1 MVETRS
7 DLLCPEFMKVPAKY
21 SRIHEMSETTND
33 ASEATELNEN
43 SEASSPEPTATAS
56 SSEDAGQDGLPTE
69 AVQEEPS
76 APMAAAPAAAVEE
89 DEIPAE
95 PTTFRV
101 SNRLEEKVIDGRLEA
116 VAAAKEWSI
125 ETGQSIVVERT
136 DGRVQMGFRD
146 GALVDYVLETRKG
159 RRA

>member
-1 MVETRS
+1 
-7 DLLCPEFMKVPAKY
+7 
-21 SRIHEMSETTND
+21 MSETTND

-43 SEASSPEPTATAS
+43 SEASSPESTAAAS
-56 SSEDAGQDGLPTE
+56 SPEPTEAASSPEPTEAASVSEEAGQDAPTAE
-69 AVQEEPS
+69 VVQAEPS
-76 APMAAAPAAAVEE
+76 APAEATPTATLEE

>member
-1 MVETRS
+1 M
-7 DLLCPEFMKVPAKY
+7 P
-21 SRIHEMSETTND
+21 ETTND
-33 ASEATELNEN
+33 ASEATELNEK
-43 SEASSPEPTATAS
+43 SKATSAEPTAEVAAEVAAEATA
-56 SSEDAGQDGLPTE
+56 EVAAE
-69 AVQEEPS
+69 
-76 APMAAAPAAAVEE
+76 AAAEVVTDASEEATADALPDAEGEVDVKEQIITYAAPVVDGE
-89 DEIPAE
+89 DDIPAE

-136 DGRVQMGFRD
+136 DGRIQMGFRD